1 MPNIVGIVN
10 LAHPLSS
17 LVPSLTGPIL
27 EVLARTTRPL
37 TGRQVQR
44 LVPRDASQQGVQNV
58 LDDLSA
64 HGLVTQMQAGNAV
77 LNSLNRDHILAP
89 YVVRIANLRDELLSD
104 LAGII
109 AEEAPW
115 ATSAILFGSL
125 ARGEA
130 DEESDIDLLLVR
142 DDTAEE
148 DETPPEEDI
157 SARVHRLTGNPC
169 RILHYTTSEFAALPD
184 RAPDLHAAIS
194 PEGIDLLASAAS

>member
-10 LAHPLSS
+10 LTHPLSS
-17 LVPSLTGPIL
+17 LIPSLAGPIL
-27 EVLARTTRPL
+27 EVLAHTTRPL
-37 TGRQVQR
+37 TGREVQR
-44 LVPRDASQQGVQNV
+44 LLPRDASQQGVQNV

-64 HGLVTQMQAGNAV
+64 HGLVTQMQAGSAV

-89 YVVRIANLRDELLSD
+89 FVIRIADLRDELLSD

-115 ATSAILFGSL
+115 AIRAILFGSL

-130 DEESDIDLLLVR
+130 DEKSDIDLLLVW
-142 DDTAEE
+142 DDEVTEE
-148 DETPPEEDI
+148 DASPDEDI
-157 SARVHRLTGNPC
+157 SARAQRLTGNPC
-169 RILHYTTSEFAALPD
+169 RILCYATSEFAALPD

-194 PEGIDLLASAAS
+194 AEGIDLLASTQS